1 MTDARLC
8 LQYLADNAPLWIKS
22 LDELQARIQRRQIE
36 LARVAV
42 PAVQK
47 VKKTS
52 SNESLRHSR
61 PETSTPSTGLE
72 LTSAPQPHDGQQS
85 NTANGQMITPCR
97 KRKTASLL
105 SAASGTHK
113 YRSRAAVTVYYD
125 SEVQDVFDRI
135 VRNISTGRNNI
146 RKSRLAE
153 RVANMAN
160 MHNTANQPPFSG
172 ENALPL
178 LRTVRSAS
186 GMPRFNAYIEESL
199 RLSGRL
205 ASLRPPPMAQLGAEV
220 KSDTAVKR
228 TDAREEADAALDKA
242 QEFCEKGAHQFLR
255 DGDCGEE
262 LAGARAAFE
271 EVIAISNRELEEL
284 ARKAAADAKRVEG
297 EKEDEKEDEKKEEE
311 EDGEMMQLERD
322 GQEQDGKHKE
332 RAHLQSSS
340 INQHPAL
347 IQAAGIIEADDD
359 ESDGDYD
366 DPSLL
371 PSPHFR
377 LMART

>member
-186 GMPRFNAYIEESL
+186 
-199 RLSGRL
+199 